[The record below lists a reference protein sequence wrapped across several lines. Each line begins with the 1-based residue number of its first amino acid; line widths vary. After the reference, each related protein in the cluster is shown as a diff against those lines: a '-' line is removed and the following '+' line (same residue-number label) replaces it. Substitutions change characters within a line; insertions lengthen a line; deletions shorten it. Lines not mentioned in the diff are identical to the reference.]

1 MGPAANQLTLI
12 HFNDV
17 YNIDSREQEPQG
29 GAARFA
35 TAIQQYDELS
45 PMILFSGDVFAPSIS
60 KLDIE
65 AFFSLIK
72 IPITNTLG

>member
-1 MGPAANQLTLI
+1 MGPAADQLTLI

-17 YNIDSREQEPQG
+17 YNVESREQEPAG

-35 TAIQQYDELS
+35 TAVKAYDHLS

-60 KLDIE
+60 E
-65 AFFSLIK
+65 
-72 IPITNTLG
+72 